1 MWPEMSEDI
10 RWVCREFN
18 IRVAFKS
25 EWTPRSMLTKVKGT
39 YITFGS
45 MWYIISLPWPGLHR
59 RETKLKNTGIPARR
73 E

>member
-25 EWTPRSMLTKVKGT
+25 EWTLRSMLTKVKGT
-39 YITFGS
+39 
-45 MWYIISLPWPGLHR
+45 
-59 RETKLKNTGIPARR
+59 
-73 E
+73 